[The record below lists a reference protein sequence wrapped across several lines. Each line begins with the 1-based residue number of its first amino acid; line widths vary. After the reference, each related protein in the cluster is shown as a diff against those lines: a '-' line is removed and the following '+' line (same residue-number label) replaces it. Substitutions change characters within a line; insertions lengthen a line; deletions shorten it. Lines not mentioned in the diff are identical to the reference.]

1 MAGAGSR
8 FSNAGYIL
16 PKPLIDV
23 RGKPM
28 IEHAVKSIGLNNC
41 EYIYLVQDE
50 HYYKYNLEKV
60 LNKITPDCKIIKV
73 NGLTDGAARTCLL
86 AKNLINNSKPLII
99 LNSDSKIE
107 YDSDKFLHIINKESA
122 DSAILTFYSDHP
134 KWSYVV
140 EKNGNVIN
148 VVEKEVVSN
157 KATAGIYYFKTG
169 SMFVNAAETMISKN
183 LRVNNE
189 FYVAPCINQIIEN
202 NGKVI
207 SFDVNRFISLGTP
220 EDLLEYLDQ

>member
-8 FSNAGYIL
+8 FSNVGYTL

-28 IEHAVKSIGLNNC
+28 IEHAAKSVGLDNC
-41 EYIYLVQDE
+41 QYIYLVQDE
-50 HYYKYNLEKV
+50 HYHKYNLEKI
-60 LNKITPDCKIIKV
+60 LNEITPNCKIVKV
-73 NGLTDGAARTCLL
+73 NGITDGAARTCLL
-86 AKNLINNSKPLII
+86 AKDLINNSKPLII

-107 YDSDKFLHIINKESA
+107 YNAQEFIYTINKESA
-122 DSAILTFYSDHP
+122 DSAILTFYADHP

-140 EKNGNVIN
+140 EKDGVVVN

-169 SMFVNAAETMISKN
+169 NMFVNAAETMIAKN

-202 NGKVI
+202 SGKVI

-220 EDLLEYLDQ
+220 EDLAEYLNS